1 MTTTADTAYP
11 EVQGHPPRALIG
23 AVVDAVSSV
32 LHAERD
38 LIELAVTCVAAGGH
52 LLIED
57 LPGLGKTTLAKSLA
71 RALGLDFRRVQCTAD
86 LLPADLTG
94 YTVLGD
100 GGAAPTFH
108 PGPLF
113 TNVLMA
119 DELNRASTRAQSA
132 LLEAMEERQ
141 VSVDGTTYA
150 LPVPFLVVATQ
161 NPHDAA
167 GTSPLPHGQRDR
179 FLMCLSLGYP
189 GRTHE
194 DAMLAGTNPAVRAAS
209 LPPAVPAGSLE
220 RIAGAVAAIHV
231 APALRSYVLDL
242 VEASRRHPSI
252 AVGASPR
259 AALALLNAAR
269 AVAVARGGDFVAPG
283 DVQRAAVPVLAHRL
297 VLAAGAEL
305 GGATPQGLVSE
316 LVATVPVP
324 VSRPAESPSGIG

>member
-1 MTTTADTAYP
+1 MTTTAGAAYGGTD
-11 EVQGHPPRALIG
+11 GHSPHALIG

-38 LIELAVTCVAAGGH
+38 LIELAVACVAAGGH

-94 YTVLGD
+94 YTVLSGN
-100 GGAAPTFH
+100 GADPAFH

-150 LPVPFLVVATQ
+150 LPAPFLVVATQ

-179 FLMCLSLGYP
+179 FLMCLALGYP
-189 GRTHE
+189 GRAHE
-194 DAMLAGTNPAVRAAS
+194 DAMLAGANPAIRAAS
-209 LPPAVPAGSLE
+209 LPAAVAPGSLE
-220 RIAGAVAAIHV
+220 RVTAAAGAVHV
-231 APALRSYVLDL
+231 APALRGYILDL
-242 VEASRRHPSI
+242 IEASRRHPSI

-269 AVAVARGGDFVAPG
+269 AIAVARGGDYVAPG
-283 DVQRAAVPVLAHRL
+283 DVQRVAGPVLAHRL
-297 VLAAGAEL
+297 VLAPGAEL
-305 GGATPQGLVSE
+305 GGATARGLVDE

-324 VSRPAESPSGIG
+324 VTRGAGSPAAIG

>member
-1 MTTTADTAYP
+1 MAGAAHG
-11 EVQGHPPRALIG
+11 EVDGHAPRALVG

-32 LHAERD
+32 LHTDRD
-38 LIELAVTCVAAGGH
+38 LVELAVACLTAGGH

-94 YTVLGD
+94 YTVLSGT
-100 GGAAPTFH
+100 GADPVFH

-150 LPVPFLVVATQ
+150 LPAPFLVIATQ

-189 GRTHE
+189 GRAHE
-194 DAMLAGTNPAVRAAS
+194 DAMLAGTNPAIRAAS
-209 LPPAVPAGSLE
+209 LPAAVPPGSLE
-220 RIAGAVAAIHV
+220 RVAAAADAVHV

-242 VEASRRHPSI
+242 IEASRHHPSI
-252 AVGASPR
+252 TVGASPR

-269 AVAVARGGDFVAPG
+269 AIAVARGSDYVAPG
-283 DVQRAAVPVLAHRL
+283 DVQRVAGAVLAHRL
-297 VLAAGAEL
+297 VLAPGAEL
-305 GGATPQGLVSE
+305 GGATARGLVDE
-316 LVATVPVP
+316 LLATVPVP
-324 VSRPAESPSGIG
+324 VARRADLPAGIG